1 MIAIKPLFLVLA
13 WLAGAALGLVVIAVM
28 LAPYLGSVVSNIGRR
43 PVVLQPARATH
54 RRVVPS
60 RGLSIN

>member
-1 MIAIKPLFLVLA
+1 MIAIKPLFILLA

-28 LAPYLGSVVSNIGRR
+28 LAPYLGSVISNIGRR
-43 PVVLQPARATH
+43 PVVLQSVRATR
-54 RRVVPS
+54 RRVVPN